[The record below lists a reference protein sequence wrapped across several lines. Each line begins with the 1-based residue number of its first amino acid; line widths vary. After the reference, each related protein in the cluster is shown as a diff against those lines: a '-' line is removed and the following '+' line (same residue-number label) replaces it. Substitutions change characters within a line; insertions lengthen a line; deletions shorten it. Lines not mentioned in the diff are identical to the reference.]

1 MQNMKTF
8 KEDFIKI
15 YQSERGMLVLM
26 IANLLLSVGLF
37 VFSILKLNPDV
48 SVVRIGYGDIDGY
61 RDGSWIDLLAFP
73 MLAIIFGILHNFLAV
88 RIFHKRGGGMA
99 KFFLLLTTA
108 LILGAILVLTRILGE
123 G

>member
-1 MQNMKTF
+1 MKTF

-73 MLAIIFGILHNFLAV
+73 ILAIIFGILHNFLAV